1 MKFKIKDGDETIPVA
16 STRPEL
22 LCACQTIIVN
32 PEDERYTDV
41 VFKKTII
48 PLFNKEVEIRTHP
61 SAEKEFGTGTVM
73 VCSYGDQND
82 VALFRELKLQEIVAI
97 GRDGKMTDVAGP
109 YAGLKV
115 KQAREKIIEDLQ
127 NREIVE
133 KID

>member
-1 MKFKIKDGDETIPVA
+1 
-16 STRPEL
+16 
-22 LCACQTIIVN
+22 
-32 PEDERYTDV
+32 
-41 VFKKTII
+41 
-48 PLFNKEVEIRTHP
+48 
-61 SAEKEFGTGTVM
+61 M

-133 KID
+133 KIDNINHRTPVSERSKIPIEIIPLEEYYLKQMDTVPKIRKIGL